1 MENKLEKGKAC
12 IGQKVIDTDGNEGT
26 IVDFFVEGGKKS
38 KVVINYPDGTS
49 QTREKY
55 AVQKGT
61 FRKPYLDDIETCLLS
76 GNWKYIPNFNN
87 RYIISKFGEI
97 KSAQGINKGK
107 VLSPSVDTNGYL
119 IIGLQITDRQN
130 RKLCRVHRLV
140 VETFLREP
148 QKGEEI
154 NHIDG
159 NKLNNTLANL
169 EIMSRVSNN
178 KKYLDLVELGLTVEE
193 IEHIQKECLNNNIT
207 LKQYLLNKL
216 KG

>member
-12 IGQKVIDTDGNEGT
+12 IGQKVIDTDGNEGVIT
-26 IVDFFVEGGKKS
+26 DFFVEGGKKS
-38 KVVINYPDGTS
+38 KVVISYSDGTI

-61 FRKPYLDDIETCLLS
+61 FRKPYFDDIEQCLSS
-76 GNWKYIPNFNN
+76 GQWKYISGFNN
-87 RYIISKFGEI
+87 RYIISKLGDI

-107 VLSPSVDTNGYL
+107 LLSPTQDSNGYL
-119 IIGLQITDRQN
+119 IIGLQITDKQN

-140 VETFLREP
+140 VETFIREP
-148 QKGEEI
+148 QKGEEV

-169 EIMSRVSNN
+169 EIISRASNN
-178 KKYLDLVELGLTVEE
+178 KKHLDLIELGLTE
-193 IEHIQKECLNNNIT
+193 IEIEQIQDYCLNNNIT
-207 LKQYLLNKL
+207 IKEYLLQKL

>member
-12 IGQKVIDTDGNEGT
+12 IGQKVIDTDGNEGIIT
-26 IVDFFVEGGKKS
+26 DFFVEGGKKS

-49 QTREKY
+49 QIREKY

-61 FRKPYLDDIETCLLS
+61 FRKPYCDDIEACLLS
-76 GNWKYIPNFNN
+76 EKWQYIPGFNN
-87 RYIISKFGEI
+87 RYIISKTGEI

-107 VLSPSVDTNGYL
+107 VLSPSLDTNGYL

-140 VETFLREP
+140 AETFIREP
-148 QKGEEI
+148 QKGEEV

-169 EIMSRVSNN
+169 EIISRASNN
-178 KKYLDLVELGLTVEE
+178 KKHLDLIELGLTE
-193 IEHIQKECLNNNIT
+193 IEIEQIQKNCLENNIT
-207 LKQYLLNKL
+207 IKEYLLQKL